1 MSDERFRRAKSLF
14 IAALDLSGEA
24 RGELLTRE
32 CAGDAD
38 LRWEVESLL
47 HAQRLETMRT
57 GAACAIVGLAEA
69 TDTVDPDIASES
81 RIGRYRLLERLGQG
95 AFGEV
100 WLAEEENPVRPKVA
114 VKIIKPGMDT
124 REVLARFEA
133 ERRALAIMDH
143 PGVARVT
150 DAGATER
157 GRPYFVMEYVPGVPV
172 TRYCDDARLPV
183 RRRLELF
190 VEVCRA
196 VEHAHQKGIIHR
208 DLKPQN
214 ILVSE
219 RGDRAVPKVIDFGVA
234 KAMFGNGVED
244 GPATEVGQGIGT
256 LEYMPPEQT
265 GRLGLDV
272 DVRADVYALGAVL
285 YELLT
290 GTPPLDLRS
299 RGGAPLEALAAVI
312 CDTDPPLPSARLSST
327 GAGAAGTA
335 STIAD
340 ARNEDL
346 RTLIRLVHGDLDWI
360 VMKAMEKDR
369 SRRYGSVAELAV
381 DVERYLAGAPVA
393 AAPLSRMYRLRKF
406 VRRHRT
412 GVVSA
417 SVVGAAVV
425 MGAVGIGLAMHRAG
439 LESERA
445 LLAER
450 ARERLAAHVE
460 GQRLMLRDLLEGA
473 KPSIALG
480 RDTTMLRVALDA
492 AAERIRR
499 GDLRDAPEAELDHRM
514 TIGDAYREI
523 GQFSAAHDML
533 DTLPNLA
540 QSIAGAE
547 SIEHANALAVRASLL
562 RTEGNLDASLADAQ
576 FALDIRRRL
585 ASGDGADLPKNIQE
599 VGDSLFGL
607 GRYDEAL
614 AFQQEALAMRRRLF
628 PGDHPDVAL
637 SLSST
642 GEVLRGLWRLDEAL
656 AHHEQALAMYRVL
669 EPGDSLNVALASNNV
684 AVCLSDLGRASEAI
698 GPQREALEMFRR
710 LYSDGHPYIVNGLG
724 NLAGCLQDTGR
735 LDEALPQYEAA
746 LAMSQRLFAGDHP
759 GTVACL
765 NNLAFCLDAMGRLGD
780 ALSPYT
786 AALDMLR
793 RLYPEGHPQ
802 IPLLLGNIGRT
813 LHLLDRLDESIAH
826 YESALAEASR
836 GFPEDDPRVA
846 RLHSNFGWCLV
857 ESSRLAEAEAHLLR
871 AQRIFDGA
879 EGIPPHFLRENI
891 ARLVEVFEKQG
902 SSSEAAQA
910 KAGEWRRRLAELDA
924 GQSGGGDPGEG
935 G

>member
-1 MSDERFRRAKSLF
+1 MTDERFRRAKSLF
-14 IAALDLSGEA
+14 IAALDLSEEA
-24 RGELLTRE
+24 RAELLTRE

-38 LRWEVESLL
+38 LRREVESLL
-47 HAQRLETMRT
+47 HAQRQETMRT
-57 GAACAIVGLAEA
+57 GGACAAAGLAEA
-69 TDTVDPDIASES
+69 TDTVDPDIASQS
-81 RIGRYRLLERLGQG
+81 RLGRYRLLERLGQG

-124 REVLARFEA
+124 REVLARFDA

-157 GRPYFVMEYVPGVPV
+157 GRPYFVMEHVPGVPI

-219 RGDRAVPKVIDFGVA
+219 RGGRAVPKVIDFGVA
-234 KAMFGNGVED
+234 KAMFGDGVED
-244 GPATEVGQGIGT
+244 GLATEVGRGVGT

-299 RGGAPLEALAAVI
+299 RGGASLEALAATI

-327 GAGAAGTA
+327 GAATGAAGSA
-335 STIAD
+335 STFAD
-340 ARNEDL
+340 TRNEDL
-346 RTLIRLVHGDLDWI
+346 RTLIRLVRGDLDWI
-360 VMKAMEKDR
+360 AMKAMEKDR
-369 SRRYGSVAELAV
+369 SRRYGSVAELAA
-381 DVERYLAGAPVA
+381 DVEHHLAGAPVA
-393 AAPLSRMYRLRKF
+393 AAPPSRVYRLRKF

-417 SVVGAAVV
+417 SAVGAAVV
-425 MGAVGIGLAMHRAG
+425 MGAVGIGLA
-439 LESERA
+439 SERA

-473 KPSIALG
+473 RPSIALG
-480 RDTTMLRVALDA
+480 RDTTMLRAALDA

-523 GQFSAAHDML
+523 GQFRAAHDML
-533 DTLPNLA
+533 DTLPDLA
-540 QSIAGAE
+540 ASIAGAE

-576 FALDIRRRL
+576 SALDIRRRV
-585 ASGDGADLPKNIQE
+585 ASGDRADLAKNIQE

-637 SLSST
+637 SLSSA
-642 GEVLRGLWRLDEAL
+642 GEVLRALWRLDDAL
-656 AHHEQALAMYRVL
+656 AHHQQALAMYRAL
-669 EPGDSLNVALASNNV
+669 EAGNSLNVALASNNV

-710 LYSDGHPYIVNGLG
+710 LYPDGHPFIVNGLG

-759 GTVACL
+759 GTAVCL
-765 NNLAFCLDAMGRLGD
+765 NNLAFCLDAMGRPGD

-793 RLYPEGHPQ
+793 RLSPEGHPQ

-813 LHLLDRLDESIAH
+813 LHLLGRLDESIES
-826 YESALAEASR
+826 YERALAEAS
-836 GFPEDDPRVA
+836 GGLPEDDPRVA

-857 ESSRLAEAEAHLLR
+857 ESGRLAEAETHLLW
-871 AQRIFDGA
+871 AQQSFDAA
-879 EGIPPHFLRENI
+879 EGIPPRFLRENI
-891 ARLVEVFEKQG
+891 ARLVEVFEKQAP
-902 SSSEAAQA
+902 SSEAAQA
-910 KAGEWRRRLAELDA
+910 KAAEWRRRLAELDA
-924 GQSGGGDPGEG
+924 GQSAGGDPGG
-935 G
+935 GG